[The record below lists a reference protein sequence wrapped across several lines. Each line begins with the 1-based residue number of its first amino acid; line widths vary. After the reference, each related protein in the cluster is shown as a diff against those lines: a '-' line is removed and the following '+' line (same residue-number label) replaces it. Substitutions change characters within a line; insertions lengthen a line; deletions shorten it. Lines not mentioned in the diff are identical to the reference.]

1 MSINN
6 KERIDELLAV
16 GCDQDTAQLFAHTPL
31 SSREVLD
38 FVENDLGLD
47 HIHLVKTF
55 TISPSDLRKWMDLLF
70 LQTYVAQVLK
80 LGISLEDATRI
91 FKGKVDPERSTVI
104 ALLEQGTTI
113 EEVLF
118 LRESGIYFFRTI
130 ATPDRPLR
138 EVFLDEIF
146 GSKKL
151 REIWELTGATLRDAA
166 YAHRSGLTPLQ
177 FVGDASPHTSRPV
190 AHWVLE
196 QKKYDFGFH
205 SLPAVFSE
213 HLGKSKNEGFLKA
226 IGYDVKVRSLK
237 NEFITRINPRFVIY
251 TNSYNGE
258 KALVGFSQ
266 SGDKWTSHFLVN
278 GSEDKSLGG
287 DGQLLELGNRVLEVL
302 SSRGLKIKDVKI
314 LASLKSLNSELLMA
328 LGSWFADYSK
338 EKLPTLNSV
347 GSAQYTTIQGESVLA
362 PKVEFEK
369 RPGRESIVR
378 LGDVVFYSLGSMSTP
393 LVAVFDGTDE
403 DIRAFLADAIAQLP
417 SEAFDEIIINRVFLL
432 DEEEFEY
439 MSEELSS
446 SSSDDS
452 KDKIIVGPDWLVQI
466 WIDEDRISV
475 DEVLNR
481 IEVVGEEFEDD
492 EFVERW
498 DLVYELCNSQ
508 DLPTWYKLDHFFLRR
523 PPIFINGRGY
533 AVPRDYRE
541 LLLEIDPID
550 ESGLPRIE
558 QLIASY
564 SVIEL
569 SSMVSGTDWHLLGF
583 VRADILIG
591 LELLDEGETQV
602 HLWRIESNEWSKY
615 FAEWLLSDV
624 YGFNMVGRYWI
635 ESTIGELPD
644 VEQLSADWFD
654 EDLSSTLM
662 VSFGCSTHSKQFD
675 DAVMAR
681 LLENEE
687 INRYVVGIRQPES
700 KEGIARAS
708 RIELYRAKRM

>member
-1 MSINN
+1 MSISN

-16 GCDQDTAQLFAHTPL
+16 GCDQDSAQLFAHTPL
-31 SSREVLD
+31 SPQEVLD

-118 LRESGIYFFRTI
+118 LRESGVYFFRTI

-177 FVGDASPHTSRPV
+177 FVGDASPRASRPV

-196 QKKYDFGFH
+196 QKKYDFGIH

-226 IGYDVKVRSLK
+226 IGYDVKVRSL
-237 NEFITRINPRFVIY
+237 
-251 TNSYNGE
+251 
-258 KALVGFSQ
+258 
-266 SGDKWTSHFLVN
+266 
-278 GSEDKSLGG
+278 KSLGG

-328 LGSWFADYSK
+328 LGSWFAHYSK

-369 RPGRESIVR
+369 RPGKESIVR
-378 LGDVVFYSLGSMSTP
+378 LGDVIFYSLGSMSTP

-417 SEAFDEIIINRVFLL
+417 SVAFDEIIINRVFLL

-439 MSEELSS
+439 MFEELSS

-498 DLVYELCNSQ
+498 DLVFELCDSQ
-508 DLPTWYKLDHFFLRR
+508 DLPTWYKLDHFFRRR

-602 HLWRIESNEWSKY
+602 HLWRIENNEWSKY

-644 VEQLSADWFD
+644 VEQLSAAWFD

-687 INRYVVGIRQPES
+687 INRYVLGIRQPES